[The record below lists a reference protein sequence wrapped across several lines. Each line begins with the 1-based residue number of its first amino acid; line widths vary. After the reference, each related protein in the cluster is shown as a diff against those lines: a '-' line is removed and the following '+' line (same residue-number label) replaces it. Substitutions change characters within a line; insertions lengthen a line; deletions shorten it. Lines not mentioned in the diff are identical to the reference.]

1 MKIAIAGAGAMG
13 CRFGYMLTKTG
24 QEVTLIDEWPAH
36 IEAIQKNGLKVVDGD
51 NTDTI
56 DIKIIRPEEATEEV
70 DVVIAFTKSMKL
82 GEMLEKIKAIIHE
95 DTKVLCLLNGLGH
108 EDTMAKY
115 VPRKNIIMGVTIWTA
130 GLIEPGVARLGGTGT
145 VEMQAADPS
154 GVAIAKE
161 LVEVMDKAGLNASY
175 SEDVRFSTWR
185 KACVN
190 GTMNA
195 TCAIL
200 DANIGEVFDTLTA
213 EAIVTQIISEFVAVA
228 EKEGVHLDPAAM
240 KDYVYTA
247 SNKVRGHYP
256 SMHQDLIQNH
266 RYTEV
271 DFLNGFV
278 ARKGKEYGIPTPY
291 CQLITELI
299 HAKEDILKVK

>member
-1 MKIAIAGAGAMG
+1 
-13 CRFGYMLTKTG
+13 
-24 QEVTLIDEWPAH
+24 
-36 IEAIQKNGLKVVDGD
+36 
-51 NTDTI
+51 
-56 DIKIIRPEEATEEV
+56 
-70 DVVIAFTKSMKL
+70 
-82 GEMLEKIKAIIHE
+82 
-95 DTKVLCLLNGLGH
+95 
-108 EDTMAKY
+108 MAKY

-175 SEDVRFSTWR
+175 SEDVHFSTWR

-200 DANIGEVFDTLTA
+200 DANIGEVFDTSTA
-213 EAIVTQIISEFVAVA
+213 EAIVTQIIAEFVAVA

-247 SNKVRGHYP
+247 SNKVRSHYP

-266 RYTEV
+266 RFTEV